1 MANKNIG
8 ASATVGAMMLVAGG
22 VIGAGMALL
31 FAPQSG
37 ERTRRHLARYSRK
50 ARNQT
55 EEMVKEAA
63 ESVTEVIEDL
73 GDKTAD
79 LVDRGGEVAENWRR
93 HLLESIDRGQKNLE
107 KQRQKLTQRWT

>member
-1 MANKNIG
+1 MAHRNKG
-8 ASATVGAMMLVAGG
+8 AATVGAMMLIAGG

-37 ERTRRHLARYSRK
+37 ERTRRQIARRSRK

-63 ESVTEVIEDL
+63 ESVTELVEDL
-73 GDKTAD
+73 GDKTSD
-79 LVDRGGEVAENWRR
+79 LVERGSEVAESWRR
-93 HLLESIDRGQKNLE
+93 HLLESIDRGQRNLE